1 MKKSKFSTFIILG
14 AFLGGTV
21 SLLDRTTREHV
32 IGKSKKAVNTVQYY
46 AQNKDMFKS
55 KIEAEKEKYE
65 IIIKR
70 FSEDAAYIKEKV
82 EDIKQLTPQVKE
94 LVTDTK
100 EAFVESKDEY
110 QTIAAEA
117 AQDHSLEK

>member
-14 AFLGGTV
+14 AFLGGAA

-32 IGKSKKAVNTVQYY
+32 IGRSKKAVNTVQYY
-46 AQNKDMFKS
+46 AQNKDVLKT

-65 IIIKR
+65 TIFER

-82 EDIKQLTPQVKE
+82 DDIKQLTPQVKE

-100 EAFVESKDEY
+100 EAIVESKDEY
-110 QTIAAEA
+110 KTIAAEA
-117 AQDHSLEK
+117 SQDYSMGK